1 MGWQERWIVDCGSTV
16 QPRVLAR
23 TCLHLRLS
31 LLAEMINF

>member
-1 MGWQERWIVDCGSTV
+1 MGWQEGLWIVDL
-16 QPRVLAR
+16 PFNLVLAR